1 MPWVSGNKSY
11 YSRVAPQRFIIGT
24 LNLEVSVSPL
34 SAPWMERIGASSQ
47 ALCRTLRS
55 RFSQFL
61 QGFVPMSS
69 ESPLGSTLDPVP
81 SPSDVSVTSPTEEG
95 EAKSQTVATPLVI
108 GDPAPIVTEPS
119 SPATAI
125 NPAVTSPAVTSPA
138 VTSSVPPAA
147 PTPSVSVAPLP
158 AQSISRVPLNLQ
170 PTKSTPAP
178 SGLIRRP
185 IDPSPVQVSY
195 TVSIAGTRPVMMTP
209 PQSSQ
214 AMDLR
219 KAPTILNRPIAS
231 NETEDTTRI
240 LEYLD

>member
-1 MPWVSGNKSY
+1 M
-11 YSRVAPQRFIIGT
+11 
-24 LNLEVSVSPL
+24 SPL
-34 SAPWMERIGASSQ
+34 STPLMERIGASSQ
-47 ALCRTLRS
+47 VLCRTLRS

-69 ESPLGSTLDPVP
+69 ESPLGSTPDPAP
-81 SPSDVSVTSPTEEG
+81 SPSDVSVISSTEEG
-95 EAKSQTVATPLVI
+95 EAKPQTVATPLAI
-108 GDPAPIVTEPS
+108 GDPAPIVAEPP
-119 SPATAI
+119 SPAT
-125 NPAVTSPAVTSPA
+125 VTG
-138 VTSSVPPAA
+138 SVPPAA
-147 PTPSVSVAPLP
+147 PVSVAPLSAQSIS

-178 SGLIRRP
+178 SGLVRRP

-219 KAPTILNRPIAS
+219 RAPTVLNRPIAS
-231 NETEDTTRI
+231 NETEDTARI

>member
-1 MPWVSGNKSY
+1 MPCVSGNKSY

-55 RFSQFL
+55 RLSQFL

-95 EAKSQTVATPLVI
+95 EAKSQTVDTPLVI

-119 SPATAI
+119 SPA
-125 NPAVTSPAVTSPA
+125 VTSPATAISPA

-170 PTKSTPAP
+170 PTKSAPAP

>member
-1 MPWVSGNKSY
+1 MPWAARNKSY

-24 LNLEVSVSPL
+24 LDLEVSVSPL

-47 ALCRTLRS
+47 VLCRTLRS
-55 RFSQFL
+55 RLSQFL

-81 SPSDVSVTSPTEEG
+81 NPSDVSIASSTEEG
-95 EAKSQTVATPLVI
+95 EAKPQTVATPLAI
-108 GDPAPIVTEPS
+108 GDPAPIVAEPS
-119 SPATAI
+119 SP
-125 NPAVTSPAVTSPA
+125 TSPAT

-170 PTKSTPAP
+170 PTKSAPAP
-178 SGLIRRP
+178 SGLVRRP

-214 AMDLR
+214 SMDLR